1 MKKPDCFA
9 YLPGGGCRVLNLQD
23 TCPMTSGKACS
34 FYQTKKQLIERQRNA
49 QKRLAE
55 IKKGNDQ

>member
-23 TCPMTSGKACS
+23 TCPKANGENCS
-34 FYQTKKQLIERQRNA
+34 FYQTKQQLLDSQRKA
-49 QKRLAE
+49 QKRIAE
-55 IKKGNDQ
+55 IKKGNKQ

>member
-23 TCPMTSGKACS
+23 TCTMTAGKACS
-34 FYQTKKQLIERQRNA
+34 FYQTKKQLLERQRNA

>member
-1 MKKPDCFA
+1 MKKLDCFA
-9 YLPGGGCRVLNLQD
+9 YLPGGGCRVLNLKD
-23 TCPMTSGKACS
+23 TCPKANGENCS
-34 FYQTKKQLIERQRNA
+34 FYQTKKQLLERQRNA

>member
-1 MKKPDCFA
+1 MKKLDCFA

-34 FYQTKKQLIERQRNA
+34 FYQTKKQFLERQRNA
-49 QKRLAE
+49 QKRIAE
-55 IKKGNDQ
+55 IKKGNKQ

>member
-23 TCPMTSGKACS
+23 TCPMANGKKCS
-34 FYQTKKQLIERQRNA
+34 FYQTKKQLLERQRNA